1 MGFIYR
7 VEIAGELYV
16 GSTKVR
22 LLCNRQKQHN
32 YNLRTPI
39 RKAYNT
45 PLYVFCREHN
55 VKKII
60 CEVIEMVDN
69 ENIKIAEQKYIDLLQ
84 PSLNTYRAFRTE
96 EQKIEQKKECDKKY
110 KEKKYYENYKKKIY

>member
-1 MGFIYR
+1 
-7 VEIAGELYV
+7 
-16 GSTKVR
+16 
-22 LLCNRQKQHN
+22 
-32 YNLRTPI
+32 
-39 RKAYNT
+39 
-45 PLYVFCREHN
+45 
-55 VKKII
+55 
-60 CEVIEMVDN
+60 VIEMVDN